1 VFEEVDARLDQA
13 LSQQSSGE
21 ANSEV
26 SDKPQTEANQ
36 PTQPQGPLE
45 LEKVERFKYEGRE
58 WTPQELKS
66 AMMMQADYT
75 RKTQEI
81 AQERKYY
88 ENLSS
93 DLRSV
98 RENPALAEEFKKVY
112 PEKFH
117 NYLEYISQN
126 TQSASQAQQYQQQ
139 SIQQQVVK
147 PSIDPEFK
155 ARFEQLE
162 SAWKEQEV
170 QKAQAQLDSIYDK
183 FSKKYE
189 MADERVVTATAQHLL
204 SQGTKLDESTW
215 EKLFKQEHDRTQER
229 YQAHYKNQIKQQ
241 QDAGKRARDA
251 GPGGGTPGQA
261 PVKRTFDEATAAALS
276 DLSGR
281 R

>member
-1 VFEEVDARLDQA
+1 VFEEADARLDQA

-21 ANSEV
+21 ATQDQKEQS
-26 SDKPQTEANQ
+26 TEANQ
-36 PTQPQGPLE
+36 PAQAQQGPLE

-93 DLRSV
+93 DLRAV

-126 TQSASQAQQYQQQ
+126 TPQAPQAQQNQV
-139 SIQQQVVK
+139 QQQVAK

-170 QKAQAQLDSIYDK
+170 QKAQAQLDAIYDK

-204 SQGTKLDESTW
+204 SQGTKLDEATW
-215 EKLFKQEHDRTQER
+215 EKLFKAEHERIQER

-241 QDAGKRARDA
+241 QDASKRARDA

-261 PVKRTFDEATAAALS
+261 PVKRSFDEATAAALS
-276 DLSGR
+276 DLTGR